1 MTAARTPAPLS
12 PLNSGTAG
20 SAPDRRTL
28 DRRTLMVRGL
38 QLGGVLAA
46 GPLLAACGSSSSTL
60 PTATGG
66 SKDFGTVGVRLSWIK
81 NVEFA
86 GAFVADQKGYFKA
99 AGFTGPAN
107 LIAGGPTATPIE
119 SDVLSGTALVGISS
133 PDITAAAI
141 AQGAPL
147 KIIGAE
153 YQKNPFCIMS
163 LAAKPISKPQDMYGK
178 TIGVQSTNESVWA
191 AFLKA
196 NSLDESKIHKVP
208 VQFDPLG
215 LTTGEVD
222 GWFSFVT
229 NEPIELTAKGF
240 KTTTMLFADNGY
252 PLVSEVYVV
261 TQDSIDN
268 NRDKLKA
275 FLAAQAKGWKDAI
288 ADPALPAG
296 YAVNVYGK
304 DLGLNLASQTAQST
318 AQNALVA
325 NADTKANGLF
335 TVSDKLLGQS
345 MSTLALGGSTVTAK
359 QLFDLSLL
367 TELYAGDASLK

>member
-1 MTAARTPAPLS
+1 MTDRTPAALP
-12 PLNSGTAG
+12 
-20 SAPDRRTL
+20 RTL

-38 QLGGVLAA
+38 QLGGFLAA
-46 GPLLAACGSSSSTL
+46 GPLLAACGSSDSS
-60 PTATGG
+60 AASGSSSG
-66 SKDFGTVGVRLSWIK
+66 SKDFGTVSVRLSWIK

-86 GAFVADQKGYFKA
+86 GSYVADQKGYFTA
-99 AGFTGPAN
+99 AGFTGAAN

-163 LAAKPISKPQDMYGK
+163 LADKPISKPQDMYGK

-196 NSLDESKIHKVP
+196 NSLDESKITKVP

-229 NEPIELTAKGF
+229 NEPVELKAKGF
-240 KTTTMLFADNGY
+240 DTATMLFADNGY

-268 NRDKLKA
+268 GRDKLKA
-275 FLAAQAKGWKDAI
+275 FLTAQSKGWKDAI
-288 ADPALPAG
+288 ADPSLPAG
-296 YAVNVYGK
+296 YAVNTYGK
-304 DLGLNLASQTAQST
+304 DLGLDLASQTAQST
-318 AQNALVA
+318 AQNALVVS
-325 NADTKANGLF
+325 ADTTANGLF
-335 TVSDKLLGQS
+335 TVSDQLLSQS
-345 MSTLALGGSTVTAK
+345 MSTLALGGATTTAD
-359 QLFDLSLL
+359 QLFDLSLVK
-367 TELYAGDASLK
+367 ELYAEDASLK